1 MTAIPFCVF
10 MSLLY
15 YFMLWLLSA
24 PEFWRNTMSSRAHYI
39 FVKWAIMLIK
49 CIFWLKNKK
58 ESENS
63 CKSRELNG
71 TISIITFP
79 QESHWK
85 PQFNLPL
92 SNEKNN
98 ESLPWRSKDRIYNI
112 ILHVKIAPC
121 FKQKECKL
129 NTADYFIVY
138 ISLLLFQLWHD
149 YVFCWKINTY
159 THKEKKINKKVAL
172 IFSNATIN
180 LMIFK
185 STHWSW

>member
-1 MTAIPFCVF
+1 
-10 MSLLY
+10 
-15 YFMLWLLSA
+15 
-24 PEFWRNTMSSRAHYI
+24 MSSRAHYI
-39 FVKWAIMLIK
+39 FVKWAIMLTK

-112 ILHVKIAPC
+112 ILHVKIALC
-121 FKQKECKL
+121 IKQKECKL

-149 YVFCWKINTY
+149 YVFCWKININTQR
-159 THKEKKINKKVAL
+159 KENQQESSFN
-172 IFSNATIN
+172 IF
-180 LMIFK
+180 
-185 STHWSW
+185 